1 MFSFEVL
8 ERKTKVAP
16 DDVFRVCIM
25 KKKVSISLL
34 STALLIVLSI
44 IASSCNNSQ
53 SFKHREYTLPKL
65 VREYFH
71 NHPNAYNNEITR
83 NRAAKDLQKI
93 VLQNSSSLFELPF
106 MYNKTYIH
114 NGYNQYIV
122 ELCTHLGS
130 STWLVVY
137 AKCPEEVALSLVDK
151 GYYYI
156 KGDFKGK
163 ITEQSPQSNPVLY
176 AIENVFYADVADALY
191 MKKTGSFSLGA
202 FYIENLSV
210 EPASKID
217 YADLFE

>member
-1 MFSFEVL
+1 
-8 ERKTKVAP
+8 
-16 DDVFRVCIM
+16 M

-34 STALLIVLSI
+34 SIALLIVLSI
-44 IASSCNNSQ
+44 ITSSCNNSPKQ
-53 SFKHREYTLPKL
+53 SIDNRKHKEYTLPKL

-114 NGYNQYIV
+114 NGSNQYIA

-130 STWLVVY
+130 STWLIVY

-156 KGDFKGK
+156 KGYFRGK
-163 ITEQSPQSNPVLY
+163 ITEQSPRSNPVLY

-191 MKKTGSFSLGA
+191 MEKTNSFSLGA
-202 FYIENLSV
+202 FYIEDLSV
-210 EPASKID
+210 EPASSQD
-217 YADLFE
+217 FADLFDD

>member
-1 MFSFEVL
+1 
-8 ERKTKVAP
+8 
-16 DDVFRVCIM
+16 M

-44 IASSCNNSQ
+44 IMSSCNNSPKQ
-53 SFKHREYTLPKL
+53 SIDKRKHKEYTLTKL

-71 NHPNAYNNEITR
+71 DHPNAYNNEITR

-114 NGYNQYIV
+114 NGYNQYIA

-130 STWLVVY
+130 STWFVVY
-137 AKCPEEVALSLVDK
+137 AKCPEEVALSFVDK
-151 GYYYI
+151 GIYYI
-156 KGDFKGK
+156 KGDFIGK
-163 ITEQSPQSNPVLY
+163 ITEQSPKSDPVLY

-191 MKKTGSFSLGA
+191 MEKTDTFSLGA
-202 FYIENLSV
+202 FYIENLTV
-210 EPASKID
+210 ESANKLDFS
-217 YADLFE
+217 DLFE